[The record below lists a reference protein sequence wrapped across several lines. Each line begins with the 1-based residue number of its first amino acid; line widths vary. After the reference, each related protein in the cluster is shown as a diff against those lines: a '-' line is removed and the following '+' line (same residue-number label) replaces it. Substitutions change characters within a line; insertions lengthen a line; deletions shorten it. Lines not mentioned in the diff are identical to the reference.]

1 MTKQGATTQ
10 RPRLCIAASGFS
22 NSVITNC
29 QVAIV
34 TTLKSNN
41 ELLYVASNKVDLQ
54 CFDCNVFFFFFF
66 FFRRMTD
73 DDYDNLNIHE

>member
-22 NSVITNC
+22 TSVITNC

-54 CFDCNVFFFFFF
+54 FLIAIFFFF